1 MEKEVAKT
9 YESLNKAFAELE
21 LVADNSKL
29 AQLVAELEG
38 KDLSKY
44 TTATVNNFNVALD
57 YAKGILSNKDAS
69 QEEINEAYNKLIK
82 AYLDLRLI
90 PDKSLLEDL
99 ISKAE
104 AIDLS
109 KYTKESANK
118 LSLALANSRSIL
130 NKEDVAQNEIDES
143 ADELKSALEGL
154 IASNGNENGNNN
166 GNNGGEN
173 GNNGSD
179 NGSNNGNGN
188 GSGNN
193 NSNGNGNN
201 NSNNG
206 GKLPSTGGTPAG
218 AIALFGVLTSA
229 LGVSIF
235 KKKK

>member
-1 MEKEVAKT
+1 M
-9 YESLNKAFAELE
+9 
-21 LVADNSKL
+21 
-29 AQLVAELEG
+29 
-38 KDLSKY
+38 
-44 TTATVNNFNVALD
+44 
-57 YAKGILSNKDAS
+57 LSNKDAS

-118 LSLALANSRSIL
+118 LSLALANSKSIL
-130 NKEDVAQNEIDES
+130 NKEEFTQNEIDES

-154 IASNGNENGNNN
+154 IASNGNGNGNNN
-166 GNNGGEN
+166 GNNGGGNGNNNGNNGSGNGSNN

-179 NGSNNGNGN
+179 NGNGNGN